1 MKTRQRGTAIVEFAL
16 ILPLL
21 LLLTMITT
29 EFGRAIYQYNTIVKS
44 LRNATRY
51 LSLQTPNTKI
61 TEAQNL
67 VVFGN
72 IAGTGP
78 ALVPG
83 LTVAQV
89 STIPPTWLTTGSA
102 PLINTVTITVT
113 CYKFRPLLT
122 SVFGVTFS
130 SDITCDGISGIRY
143 ANISATM
150 RSPL

>member
-1 MKTRQRGTAIVEFAL
+1 MEFAL

-21 LLLTMITT
+21 LMLTMITT

-44 LRNATRY
+44 LRQATRY
-51 LSLQTPNTKI
+51 LSLQTPSTKI
-61 TEAQNL
+61 TEAKNL

-72 IAGTGP
+72 IAGTGL

-83 LTVAQV
+83 LTLAQV
-89 STIPPTWLTTGSA
+89 PTPTWLSIA
-102 PLINTVTITVT
+102 SVPRINTVTITVT

-143 ANISATM
+143 ADISATM
-150 RSPL
+150 RSPS

>member
-61 TEAQNL
+61 TEAKNL

-83 LTVAQV
+83 LTLAQV
-89 STIPPTWLTTGSA
+89 ATPTWQTFGSA
-102 PLINTVTITVT
+102 PLINTVKITVT
-113 CYKFRPLLT
+113 GYTFRSMVT
-122 SVFGVTFS
+122 SVFGVTFG
-130 SDITCDGISGIRY
+130 DKLFAD
-143 ANISATM
+143 ISATM
-150 RSPL
+150 RSPS

>member
-1 MKTRQRGTAIVEFAL
+1 MKTRQKGTAIVEFAL

-51 LSLQTPNTKI
+51 LSLQTQNTKI
-61 TEAQNL
+61 TEAKNL

-83 LTVAQV
+83 LTLAQV
-89 STIPPTWLTTGSA
+89 ATPTWQTIGSG
-102 PLINTVTITVT
+102 PLINTVKITVT
-113 CYKFRPLLT
+113 GYTFRSMFT
-122 SVFGVTFS
+122 SVFGVTFG
-130 SDITCDGISGIRY
+130 DKIF
-143 ANISATM
+143 APISATM
-150 RSPL
+150 RSPS

>member
-1 MKTRQRGTAIVEFAL
+1 MKTRQKGTAIVEFAL

-51 LSLQTPNTKI
+51 LSIQTQNTKI

-72 IAGTGP
+72 IAGTAP

-83 LTVAQV
+83 LTLAQV
-89 STIPPTWLTTGSA
+89 ATTWQTTGSA
-102 PLINTVTITVT
+102 PLINTVKITVT
-113 CYKFRPLLT
+113 GYTFRSMFT
-122 SVFGVTFS
+122 SVFGVTFG
-130 SDITCDGISGIRY
+130 DKIF
-143 ANISATM
+143 APISATM
-150 RSPL
+150 RSPS

>member
-1 MKTRQRGTAIVEFAL
+1 MKTRQKGTAIVEFAL

-61 TEAQNL
+61 TEAKNL

-83 LTVAQV
+83 LTLAQV
-89 STIPPTWLTTGSA
+89 ATPTWQTIGSA
-102 PLINTVTITVT
+102 PLINTVKITVT
-113 CYKFRPLLT
+113 GYTFRSMVT
-122 SVFGVTFS
+122 SVFGVTFG
-130 SDITCDGISGIRY
+130 DKLFAD
-143 ANISATM
+143 ISATM
-150 RSPL
+150 RSPS

>member
-1 MKTRQRGTAIVEFAL
+1 MEFAL

-113 CYKFRPLLT
+113 CYKFRPRLT

>member
-1 MKTRQRGTAIVEFAL
+1 MKTRQSGTAIVEFAL

-29 EFGRAIYQYNTIVKS
+29 EVGRAIYQYNTIVKS
-44 LRNATRY
+44 LRNTTRY

-61 TEAQNL
+61 TEAKNL

-83 LTVAQV
+83 LTLAQV
-89 STIPPTWLTTGSA
+89 ATPTWQTFGSA
-102 PLINTVTITVT
+102 PLINTVKITVT
-113 CYKFRPLLT
+113 GYTFRSMVT
-122 SVFGVTFS
+122 SVFGVTFG
-130 SDITCDGISGIRY
+130 DKLFAD
-143 ANISATM
+143 ISATM
-150 RSPL
+150 RSPS

>member
-1 MKTRQRGTAIVEFAL
+1 MEFAL

-29 EFGRAIYQYNTIVKS
+29 EFGRAIFQYNTIVKS

-78 ALVPG
+78 ALVPS

-89 STIPPTWLTTGSA
+89 STIPPTWLTTGSN
-102 PLINTVTITVT
+102 PVINTVKITVT
-113 CYKFRPLLT
+113 GYTFHSMFT
-122 SVFGVTFS
+122 TVFGVTFG
-130 SDITCDGISGIRY
+130 DITYGD
-143 ANISATM
+143 ISATM
-150 RSPL
+150 RSSS

>member
-1 MKTRQRGTAIVEFAL
+1 MKTRQKGTAIVEFAL

-44 LRNATRY
+44 VRNATRY
-51 LSLQTPNTKI
+51 LSLQTPITDTKI

-72 IAGTGP
+72 IAGTPP

-83 LTVAQV
+83 LTLSQV
-89 STIPPTWLTTGSA
+89 TPTWQEFGSA
-102 PLINTVTITVT
+102 PLINTVTIRVT
-113 CYKFRPLLT
+113 GYTFRSMFT
-122 SVFGVTFS
+122 SVFGVTFG
-130 SDITCDGISGIRY
+130 DKIFAD
-143 ANISATM
+143 ISATM

>member
-1 MKTRQRGTAIVEFAL
+1 MKTRQKGTAIVEFAL

-44 LRNATRY
+44 VRNATRY
-51 LSLQTPNTKI
+51 LSLQTKNTKE

-72 IAGTGP
+72 IAGTAP

-83 LTVAQV
+83 LTLSQV
-89 STIPPTWLTTGSA
+89 TPTWQEIGSA
-102 PLINTVTITVT
+102 PRINTVTITVT
-113 CYKFRPLLT
+113 GYTFRSMFT
-122 SVFGVTFS
+122 SVFGVTFG
-130 SDITCDGISGIRY
+130 DKRFAD
-143 ANISATM
+143 ISATM
-150 RSPL
+150 RSPS

>member
-1 MKTRQRGTAIVEFAL
+1 MKTRQKGTAIVEFAL

-44 LRNATRY
+44 LRNTTRY

-61 TEAQNL
+61 TEAKNL

-83 LTVAQV
+83 LTLAQV
-89 STIPPTWLTTGSA
+89 ATPTWQTIGSA
-102 PLINTVTITVT
+102 PLINTVKITVT
-113 CYKFRPLLT
+113 GYTFRSMVT
-122 SVFGVTFS
+122 SVFGVTFG
-130 SDITCDGISGIRY
+130 DKLFAD
-143 ANISATM
+143 ISATM
-150 RSPL
+150 RSPS

>member
-1 MKTRQRGTAIVEFAL
+1 MKTRQKGTAIVEFAL

-44 LRNATRY
+44 LRNTTRY
-51 LSLQTPNTKI
+51 LSLQTSNTKI

-78 ALVPG
+78 ALVSG
-83 LTVAQV
+83 LTLAQV
-89 STIPPTWLTTGSA
+89 ATPTWQEFGSA
-102 PLINTVTITVT
+102 PPINTVTIQVGYGPTGT
-113 CYKFRPLLT
+113 AAQNYTFIPLVA
-122 SVFGVTFS
+122 SVFGFNLGNVT
-130 SDITCDGISGIRY
+130 Y
-143 ANISATM
+143 APISATM
-150 RSPL
+150 RSPS

>member
-78 ALVPG
+78 ALVPS

-89 STIPPTWLTTGSA
+89 STIPPTWLTTGSN
-102 PLINTVTITVT
+102 PVINTVKITVT
-113 CYKFRPLLT
+113 GYTFHSMFT
-122 SVFGVTFS
+122 TVFGVTFG
-130 SDITCDGISGIRY
+130 DITYGD
-143 ANISATM
+143 ISATM
-150 RSPL
+150 RSSS